1 MSSDAPAIPLF
12 GDAYM
17 ADTMHLTLEEHGAYL
32 RLLMLAWRTPDCSL
46 PNDDARI
53 ARMLG
58 ISGQRWRKIR
68 PAVMDFWTLE
78 DGRWSQKRLKKEREY
93 VASKKKSQSK
103 NAAVKWGSSGNSRE
117 HAMTRSQRLAAAR
130 EKGKHTNAEWAELL
144 ELTGHRCV
152 KCLATGNLVKDHI
165 TPIYQGGSDAISNL
179 QPLCIRCNSSKTSDS
194 TDYRLSVCKDLYER
208 LPNASRTS
216 APPPP
221 PTYIPSSKE
230 EGRDASQ
237 SDKVFWANAKS
248 YIGGKNPGALIGK
261 WCRDY
266 TKAEVAKAIGAA
278 QVERAVDPVSY
289 IERILRGASKALE
302 RPIA

>member
-78 DGRWSQKRLKKEREY
+78 DGRWSQKRLKKERLF
-93 VASKKKSQSK
+93 VAQKSKKNSENAKARWAQDAENKQSDECE
-103 NAAVKWGSSGNSRE
+103 R
-117 HAMTRSQRLAAAR
+117 
-130 EKGKHTNAEWAELL
+130 
-144 ELTGHRCV
+144 
-152 KCLATGNLVKDHI
+152 
-165 TPIYQGGSDAISNL
+165 IS
-179 QPLCIRCNSSKTSDS
+179 
-194 TDYRLSVCKDLYER
+194 ER
-208 LPNASRTS
+208 ICQND

-278 QVERAVDPVSY
+278 QVERAVDPVPY
-289 IERILRGASKALE
+289 IERILRGAGKKAAM
-302 RPIA
+302 PVC